1 MSRLRPRG
9 RTVAAWV
16 VGLALL
22 ALASLL
28 LRVVP
33 SAADSEQ
40 PFVVS
45 AEPGETAVGRT
56 IEVTVSD
63 VMFADTLRSGG
74 WEQQANW
81 LVVDISAEAA
91 GADASTYLGRVALVL
106 HGGPDGDRE
115 YRASERFPS
124 LTTDPLIVG
133 VPLAGSLA
141 FELPAGAAGHA
152 SLELAEHADT
162 RLDSLLRFDV
172 DLDAVERLQEY
183 DIADRDWGH
192 R

>member
-124 LTTDPLIVG
+124 LTADPLIVG

-152 SLELAEHADT
+152 SLEFAEHADT

>member
-152 SLELAEHADT
+152 SLEFAEHADT

-172 DLDAVERLQEY
+172 DLDEVERLQEY

>member
-152 SLELAEHADT
+152 NLEFAEHADT